1 MIKQKKII
9 LIGGATR
16 NVGKTTFSCAVI
28 DNLSKKHH
36 IIGLK
41 IKTLYRGDDVFHG
54 KDHNPLSGN
63 YRIIEE
69 FEQNGKEDTMR
80 MLKAGAKQVFRIKA
94 KNEYLSEAFDDFFR
108 QIPKNSFILCE
119 SNSLRKIVK
128 PSVFLMIKHKYSI
141 EIKPSAK
148 ELEHLADKIIFTNG
162 EKHDFDIKDIII
174 ENGQWSLKDKSK
186 KTKIESKKAKD
197 KLI

>member
-1 MIKQKKII
+1 MIKQKNII

-16 NVGKTTFSCAVI
+16 NVGKTTFSCAII

-41 IKTLYRGDDVFHG
+41 IKTLYNGDDFFHG

-69 FEQNGKEDTMR
+69 FEKNGKEDTML
-80 MLKAGAKQVFRIKA
+80 MLNAGAKQVFRIKA
-94 KNEYLSEAFDDFFR
+94 KSEYLNEAFDDFFR

-119 SNSLRKIVK
+119 SNSLRKTIE
-128 PSVFLMIKHKYSI
+128 PAVFLMIKHKYSS

-148 ELEHLADKIIFTNG
+148 ELEHLADKIVFTDG
-162 EKHDFDIKDIII
+162 KKHNFEIKNITI
-174 ENGQWSLKDKSK
+174 ENGQWSLKDKS
-186 KTKIESKKAKD
+186 
-197 KLI
+197 

>member
-1 MIKQKKII
+1 MITQKKII

-28 DNLSKKHH
+28 NHLSEKHH

-41 IKTLYRGDDVFHG
+41 IKTLYRGDDFFHG

-69 FEQNGKEDTMR
+69 FEQNGKEDTML

-94 KNEYLSEAFDDFFR
+94 KSEYLNNAFDEFFK
-108 QIPKNSFILCE
+108 QIPINSFILCE
-119 SNSLRKIVK
+119 SNSLRKTVE
-128 PSVFLMIKHKYSI
+128 PSVFLMIKYKYST
-141 EIKPSAK
+141 EMKPSAK
-148 ELEHLADKIIFTNG
+148 ELEHLADKIVFTDG
-162 EKHDFDIKDIII
+162 KKHDFDMKNIII
-174 ENGQWSLKDKSK
+174 ENGQWSLKDKS
-186 KTKIESKKAKD
+186 
-197 KLI
+197 

>member
-28 DNLSKKHH
+28 NNLSKKHH
-36 IIGLK
+36 LIGLK
-41 IKTLYRGDDVFHG
+41 IKTLYRGDDFFHG

-69 FEQNGKEDTMR
+69 FEQNGKEDTML

-94 KNEYLSEAFDDFFR
+94 KSEYLNDAFDEFLK

-119 SNSLRKIVK
+119 SNSLRKIAE
-128 PSVFLMIKHKYSI
+128 PAVFLMIKHKYLT

-148 ELEHLADKIIFTNG
+148 ELEHLADKIIFTDG
-162 EKHDFDIKDIII
+162 EKHNFDIKNIII
-174 ENGQWSLKDKSK
+174 ENEQWSLQNKS
-186 KTKIESKKAKD
+186 
-197 KLI
+197 